1 MKLLHTL
8 YHFEC
13 HVFKKINRYFENKIL
28 NFFFRNITHFGSTVF
43 TIVFVILLFLLTER
57 EGQLTAVA
65 SALALAASQIPVQ
78 LFKRFYPRKR
88 PYLTLDEARFPF
100 NPLKDHS
107 FPSGHTT
114 AVFSVLTPIALFLP
128 IIAPG
133 LFILGAIVGI
143 SRIYLGLHYPSDVLA
158 GGTLG
163 SLTGASSY
171 FLLF

>member
-13 HVFKKINRYFENKIL
+13 HVFKRINRYFENKIL
-28 NFFFRNITHFGSTVF
+28 NFFFRHITNLGSAVF
-43 TIVFVILLFLLTER
+43 TIAFVLILILMTEK
-57 EGQLTAVA
+57 EGRLTAFA
-65 SALALAASQIPVQ
+65 SAAALAASQIPVQ
-78 LFKRFYPRKR
+78 LFKKFYPRKR
-88 PYLTLDEARFPF
+88 PYLTLDEANFPF

-128 IIAPG
+128 LIAPG
-133 LFILGAIVGI
+133 LFILGAGVGI

-163 SLTGASSY
+163 ALSGVSSY
-171 FLLF
+171 FVIL